1 MDFVYP
7 LAGAFTGFIV
17 GLTGVGGGALMT
29 PILLLI
35 FGVAPTTAIATDL
48 WFATITKL
56 AALIIH
62 YREQKVEWPIVQR
75 LWLGSLPAASL
86 MVLALLSGFLTAI
99 SSKFLT
105 GIIGFAIL
113 LTALGLFVKHWL
125 TLNLNNIIANKEHVK
140 RWQKPLTILGGAI
153 LGILVTLTSI
163 GAGALGSVM
172 LLYLYP
178 VRLTPDKLVGTDI
191 AHAIPLA
198 LLAGLGY
205 LIAGHV
211 NYHLL
216 ASLLLGSVPAAL
228 LGSAVATRFSHRKL
242 RFCLVAILSISGLK
256 LMLL

>member
-7 LAGAFTGFIV
+7 VAGAFTGFIV

-35 FGVAPTTAIATDL
+35 FGVAPTTAVATDL

-62 YREQKVEWPIVQR
+62 YREQKVEWQIVQR
-75 LWLGSLPAASL
+75 LWLGSLPMASL
-86 MVLALLSGFLTAI
+86 MVFALLSGFFTAI
-99 SSKFLT
+99 SSRFLT
-105 GIIGFAIL
+105 DIIGFTIL
-113 LTALGLFVKHWL
+113 LTALGLFIKHRL
-125 TLNLNNIIANKEHVK
+125 TLNLNNVIANREQIK
-140 RWQKPLTILGGAI
+140 RWQKPLTILGGAT
-153 LGILVTLTSI
+153 LGVLVTLTSI

-172 LLYLYP
+172 FLYLYP

-198 LLAGLGY
+198 LLAGLAY

-211 NYHLL
+211 NCHLL
-216 ASLLLGSVPAAL
+216 VSLLLGSIPAAL
-228 LGSAVATRFSHRKL
+228 LGSAVATRFSHSKL

-256 LMLL
+256 LMM